1 MVFVH
6 HVSGIVPG
14 MPFLCTPAKRSFR
27 SAAGQSP
34 FLVLRF
40 WLLPLLFLRQH
51 GRSVPAL
58 GVAWRSVPGQLGE
71 AGAPLPSP
79 RCVVP
84 WSLRIVPAARQPFLM
99 GRGQKLHPGGRT
111 RFFGN
116 NQRTTRQILCELYP
130 YRLNTR
136 LIFGVLLAYRYGGKR
151 CFLFCLLSCPFSIA
165 VKCYILL
172 QR

>member
-14 MPFLCTPAKRSFR
+14 MPFFVLQ
-27 SAAGQSP
+27 QSGVFGAQPGNLP
-34 FLVLRF
+34 FLFFALASAF
-40 WLLPLLFLRQH
+40 AFLRQH

-151 CFLFCLLSCPFSIA
+151 CFPLCLLSCPFSIA